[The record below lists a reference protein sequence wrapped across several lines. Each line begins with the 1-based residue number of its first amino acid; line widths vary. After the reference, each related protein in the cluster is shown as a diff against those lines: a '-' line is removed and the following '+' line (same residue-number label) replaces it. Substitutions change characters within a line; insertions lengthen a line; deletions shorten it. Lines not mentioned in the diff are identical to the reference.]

1 MSQDEANASSSTA
14 IESLPNYPDPLID
27 SYTYHSK
34 CPITPG
40 KYIMGVDEAGR
51 GPVLGPMVYGVAFCP
66 VEYKEQLD
74 GMGFNVGI
82 VPDQPACD
90 MSCLLIRASSASPH
104 SLRPPSL
111 PHNRTTLRQPT
122 PHPAHAPSIFG
133 FSSSRVRANSPQDLS
148 ASMLSRPP
156 TNLNACAQQA
166 TVGLIKLVMN
176 QLQITISELYV
187 DALGPPAAYQ
197 KYLSECFPEIDKI
210 SVETKADAK
219 YKIVGAASVAAKVT
233 RDAWIDGWV
242 WEEGR
247 KGKGKEDVTS
257 EGGEM
262 EVEGEEEGEGEESSV
277 PWSSEFGSGYPSD
290 PKTKAWVDAT
300 LDPTFGYPSFSR
312 FSWATIKVQLDKS
325 AHKVQW
331 IDDGHT
337 IAKAFESTKPADK
350 GRCAVT
356 KDLAIRSVGSL

>member
-1 MSQDEANASSSTA
+1 
-14 IESLPNYPDPLID
+14 PLID

-34 CPITPG
+34 CPTTSG

-66 VEYKEQLD
+66 AEYKEQLD
-74 GMGFNVGI
+74 EMGFN
-82 VPDQPACD
+82 DSKQLTAETR
-90 MSCLLIRASSASPH
+90 SSLLESLSSDPQNLGWAV
-104 SLRPPSL
+104 
-111 PHNRTTLRQPT
+111 
-122 PHPAHAPSIFG
+122 
-133 FSSSRVRANSPQDLS
+133 RVLSPQDLS
-148 ASMLSRPP
+148 SSMLSRPP
-156 TNLNACAQQA
+156 TNLNVCAQQA

-176 QLQITISELYV
+176 ELQITISELYV

-197 KYLSECFPEIDKI
+197 RYLKECFPEIEKI

-247 KGKGKEDVTS
+247 KGKEA
-257 EGGEM
+257 
-262 EVEGEEEGEGEESSV
+262 VEGEEMDVDEEESAV
-277 PWSSEFGSGYPSD
+277 PWNNTFGSGYPSD
-290 PKTKAWVDAT
+290 PKTKAWVEST

-337 IAKAFESTKPADK
+337 IAKAFESTKPIDK
-350 GRCAVT
+350 GRCVAA
-356 KDLAIRSVGSL
+356 KDLAMRSVGSL

>member
-1 MSQDEANASSSTA
+1 MSQEEASSSSSAA

-34 CPITPG
+34 CPTTPG

-74 GMGFNVGI
+74 EMGFN
-82 VPDQPACD
+82 
-90 MSCLLIRASSASPH
+90 
-104 SLRPPSL
+104 
-111 PHNRTTLRQPT
+111 
-122 PHPAHAPSIFG
+122 
-133 FSSSRVRANSPQDLS
+133 
-148 ASMLSRPP
+148 
-156 TNLNACAQQA
+156 A

-176 QLQITISELYV
+176 ELQITISELYV

-197 KYLSECFPEIDKI
+197 RYLKECFPEIEKI

-247 KGKGKEDVTS
+247 RGKAAAA
-257 EGGEM
+257 EGEEM
-262 EVEGEEEGEGEESSV
+262 EVDEEESAV
-277 PWSSEFGSGYPSD
+277 PWNNEFGSGYPSD
-290 PKTKAWVDAT
+290 PKTKAWVEST

-337 IAKAFESTKPADK
+337 IAKAFESTKPIDK
-350 GRCAVT
+350 GRCAAT